1 MTDITWEGDIKLAVI
16 NTDVEGR
23 QKCKIQNEQLTW
35 DLTKKFRNMK
45 IREQIKDWK
54 NIHAERVTVEKLKKK
69 KREKK
74 NQKMWTGKEKKW
86 KKTKKKQG
94 QYEHFL
100 FFISVTFR
108 FGTDACFLLYYFV
121 EIVLLKILL
130 LSSTW
135 GGAAQ

>member
-1 MTDITWEGDIKLAVI
+1 MTEIAWEGDIKLEVM

-23 QKCKIQNEQLTW
+23 QKCKRYNEQLTW
-35 DLTKKFRNMK
+35 DLKKI

-54 NIHAERVTVEKLKKK
+54 NIHAEQVTVEKMKKK
-69 KREKK
+69 KSKRR
-74 NQKMWTGKEKKW
+74 TIR
-86 KKTKKKQG
+86 T
-94 QYEHFL
+94 L
-100 FFISVTFR
+100 FIFISVTFEL
-108 FGTDACFLLYYFV
+108 GTDACFLLYYFV